1 MFNRQIGAKGIL
13 GRGFPDG
20 LAAETASHY
29 SGEFRS
35 PISRWGLS
43 GKLRPTLER
52 QNGMGFPIEVYSGK
66 PIPESAAETG
76 HDFPNGPLAETAS
89 RNRHSDWDVFSR
101 SSPSGKLRPG
111 ICARNGTRFPQ
122 GPNQPPAPRQNH
134 PLSSVVCG
142 TSKECPRVPAI
153 GTSPAAGSI
162 SPQLQKP
169 ARAIVVTCA
178 GLVGAHKGTLQRPTS
193 VMDYRTAPARD
204 ASVGVPSDEACHS
217 PRQSAQCRQSAD
229 TAK

>member
-1 MFNRQIGAKGIL
+1 MIARTRNDVQSTDRCKGNS
-13 GRGFPDG
+13 GTWFPRRACCG
-20 LAAETASHY
+20 NCIPLLRRIPVPN
-29 SGEFRS
+29 F
-35 PISRWGLS
+35 PMGLS

-52 QNGMGFPIEVYSGK
+52 QNGMGFPVEVYSGK

-111 ICARNGTRFPQ
+111 ICAQNGTRFPQ

-142 TSKECPRVPAI
+142 TSKECPGVPA
-153 GTSPAAGSI
+153 
-162 SPQLQKP
+162 Q
-169 ARAIVVTCA
+169 
-178 GLVGAHKGTLQRPTS
+178 
-193 VMDYRTAPARD
+193 
-204 ASVGVPSDEACHS
+204 
-217 PRQSAQCRQSAD
+217 
-229 TAK
+229 

>member
-1 MFNRQIGAKGIL
+1 MQRCSIDRSVRWGFWAIASQTGLLRKPNPTPEHLNGT
-13 GRGFPDG
+13 GFPV
-20 LAAETASHY
+20 EAS
-29 SGEFRS
+29 SGNCS
-35 PISRWGLS
+35 
-43 GKLRPTLER
+43 
-52 QNGMGFPIEVYSGK
+52 
-66 PIPESAAETG
+66 PESALRLG
-76 HDFPNGPLAETAS
+76 CNFPMG
-89 RNRHSDWDVFSR
+89 
-101 SSPSGKLRPG
+101 PSGKLRPG
-111 ICARNGTRFPQ
+111 ICARNGTRFPR

-162 SPQLQKP
+162 SPQLQKL
-169 ARAIVVTCA
+169 AQATVVTCA

-204 ASVGVPSDEACHS
+204 ASVGLPSDEACRS

>member
-52 QNGMGFPIEVYSGK
+52 QNGMGFPVEVYSGK

-111 ICARNGTRFPQ
+111 ICAQNGTRFPQ

-142 TSKECPRVPAI
+142 TSKECPGVPA
-153 GTSPAAGSI
+153 
-162 SPQLQKP
+162 Q
-169 ARAIVVTCA
+169 
-178 GLVGAHKGTLQRPTS
+178 
-193 VMDYRTAPARD
+193 
-204 ASVGVPSDEACHS
+204 
-217 PRQSAQCRQSAD
+217 
-229 TAK
+229 

>member
-1 MFNRQIGAKGIL
+1 MD
-13 GRGFPDG
+13 FPT
-20 LAAETASHY
+20 ETS
-29 SGEFRS
+29 
-35 PISRWGLS
+35 
-43 GKLRPTLER
+43 
-52 QNGMGFPIEVYSGK
+52 SGK

-76 HDFPNGPLAETAS
+76 HDFPNGSLAETAS

-111 ICARNGTRFPQ
+111 ICARNGTRFPR

-162 SPQLQKP
+162 SPQLQKL
-169 ARAIVVTCA
+169 AQATVVTCA

-204 ASVGVPSDEACHS
+204 ASVGLPSDEACRS

>member
-1 MFNRQIGAKGIL
+1 MGAGYFAPISRMRSNQTAGLRAAASQTTPFRKPCPTIRTNSGMQ
-13 GRGFPDG
+13 FPDG
-20 LAAETASHY
+20 G
-29 SGEFRS
+29 SGGNCIPLRNAKTGWAFR
-35 PISRWGLS
+35 
-43 GKLRPTLER
+43 LR
-52 QNGMGFPIEVYSGK
+52 S
-66 PIPESAAETG
+66 
-76 HDFPNGPLAETAS
+76 LAETAS
-89 RNRHSDWDVFSR
+89 RNRRSDWDVFSR

-111 ICARNGTRFPQ
+111 ICARNGTWFPR
-122 GPNQPPAPRQNH
+122 GPKQPPAPRQNH

-142 TSKECPRVPAI
+142 SSKECPRVPAI

-169 ARAIVVTCA
+169 AQATVVTCA

-204 ASVGVPSDEACHS
+204 ASVGLPSDEAYRS

>member
-1 MFNRQIGAKGIL
+1 MRCGTTRR
-13 GRGFPDG
+13 GRGFRDTVSQTAPFRKPHPTIQANSGMQFPDG
-20 LAAETASHY
+20 VPCIPLRNAKTGWA
-29 SGEFRS
+29 FR
-35 PISRWGLS
+35 
-43 GKLRPTLER
+43 LR
-52 QNGMGFPIEVYSGK
+52 S
-66 PIPESAAETG
+66 
-76 HDFPNGPLAETAS
+76 LAETAS
-89 RNRHSDWDVFSR
+89 RNRHSDWDVFPR
-101 SSPSGKLRPG
+101 
-111 ICARNGTRFPQ
+111 
-122 GPNQPPAPRQNH
+122 GPNQPPASRQNH

-153 GTSPAAGSI
+153 GTSPAAGNI

-169 ARAIVVTCA
+169 VQATVVTCT

-204 ASVGVPSDEACHS
+204 ASVGLPNNETRHS

>member
-1 MFNRQIGAKGIL
+1 MIARTCSDVQSTDCCNGDRSLCPIDAMRNNQAREGIP
-13 GRGFPDG
+13 GHGFPDG
-20 LAAETASHY
+20 TLSETAPHY
-29 SGEFRS
+29 SGEFRDA
-35 PISRWGLS
+35 
-43 GKLRPTLER
+43 
-52 QNGMGFPIEVYSGK
+52 V
-66 PIPESAAETG
+66 
-76 HDFPNGPLAETAS
+76 
-89 RNRHSDWDVFSR
+89 SR

-111 ICARNGTRFPQ
+111 ICARNGTWFPR
-122 GPNQPPAPRQNH
+122 GPKQPPAPRQNH

-142 TSKECPRVPAI
+142 SSKECPRVPAI

-169 ARAIVVTCA
+169 AQATVVTCA

-204 ASVGVPSDEACHS
+204 ASVGLPSDEAYRS

>member
-1 MFNRQIGAKGIL
+1 MRCGTTRR
-13 GRGFPDG
+13 GRGFRDTFSQTAPFRKPHPTIQANSGMQFPDG
-20 LAAETASHY
+20 GSWGNCIPLRNAKTGWA
-29 SGEFRS
+29 FR
-35 PISRWGLS
+35 
-43 GKLRPTLER
+43 LRSLT
-52 QNGMGFPIEVYSGK
+52 
-66 PIPESAAETG
+66 
-76 HDFPNGPLAETAS
+76 ETAS

-111 ICARNGTRFPQ
+111 ICARNGTRFPR

-162 SPQLQKP
+162 SPQLQKL
-169 ARAIVVTCA
+169 AQATVVTCA

-204 ASVGVPSDEACHS
+204 ASVGLPSDEACRS
-217 PRQSAQCRQSAD
+217 PRQSAQCQQSAD

>member
-1 MFNRQIGAKGIL
+1 MIARTRNDVQSTDRCKIGAKGIL

-52 QNGMGFPIEVYSGK
+52 QNGMGFPVEVYSGK

-101 SSPSGKLRPG
+101 SSPSGKRRTG
-111 ICARNGTRFPQ
+111 ICAQNGTRFPQ

-142 TSKECPRVPAI
+142 TSKECPGVPA
-153 GTSPAAGSI
+153 
-162 SPQLQKP
+162 Q
-169 ARAIVVTCA
+169 
-178 GLVGAHKGTLQRPTS
+178 
-193 VMDYRTAPARD
+193 
-204 ASVGVPSDEACHS
+204 
-217 PRQSAQCRQSAD
+217 
-229 TAK
+229 

>member
-1 MFNRQIGAKGIL
+1 MQRRSINRLLQWGFRTPVFQTSLLRKLHPTTQANSGMQ
-13 GRGFPDG
+13 FPDG
-20 LAAETASHY
+20 GSRGNCIPLRNTKTGWA
-29 SGEFRS
+29 FR
-35 PISRWGLS
+35 
-43 GKLRPTLER
+43 LR
-52 QNGMGFPIEVYSGK
+52 S
-66 PIPESAAETG
+66 
-76 HDFPNGPLAETAS
+76 LAETAS
-89 RNRHSDWDVFSR
+89 RNRRSDWDVFSR

-111 ICARNGTRFPQ
+111 ICARNGTWFPR
-122 GPNQPPAPRQNH
+122 GPKQPPAPRQNH

-169 ARAIVVTCA
+169 AQATVVTCA
-178 GLVGAHKGTLQRPTS
+178 GLVGAHKGALQRPTS

-204 ASVGVPSDEACHS
+204 ASVGLPSDEACRS

>member
-1 MFNRQIGAKGIL
+1 MIARTYSNVQSTDWCKIGAKGIL

-52 QNGMGFPIEVYSGK
+52 QNGMDFPVEASSGK
-66 PIPESAAETG
+66 PIPESALGTG
-76 HDFPNGPLAETAS
+76 RDFPNGPLAETAS

-111 ICARNGTRFPQ
+111 ICARNGTQFPQ

-142 TSKECPRVPAI
+142 TSKECPRVPAQWERPQL
-153 GTSPAAGSI
+153 PAALRRNCKNRTGNRSHLRGF
-162 SPQLQKP
+162 SGRSQ
-169 ARAIVVTCA
+169 RYVTEA
-178 GLVGAHKGTLQRPTS
+178 HVSYGLPNGTGTRCLSRLTKQ
-193 VMDYRTAPARD
+193 
-204 ASVGVPSDEACHS
+204 
-217 PRQSAQCRQSAD
+217 
-229 TAK
+229 

>member
-52 QNGMGFPIEVYSGK
+52 QNGMGFPVEVYSGK

-111 ICARNGTRFPQ
+111 ICARNGTRFPR

-162 SPQLQKP
+162 SPQLQKL
-169 ARAIVVTCA
+169 AQATVVTCA
-178 GLVGAHKGTLQRPTS
+178 SLVGAHKGTLQRPTS

-204 ASVGVPSDEACHS
+204 ASVGLPSDEACRS